1 MLPNALRWFWQAA
14 LACLCACALAWAPAW
29 AQQVPRYAASLD
41 WNGRHYFYTLD
52 NDGRNPEKWDFTLS
66 VVTRPNS
73 QAPPESNKV
82 FSTEALLQ
90 VAGQRITHLR
100 LYGATP
106 LDYAWAVSRSEFFE
120 VEFQWTG
127 GRVAYIAQGRKM
139 GSPVFRRELPP
150 ADQVG
155 RFDVGRLDVADGVK
169 LAVGQFVRQYEAL
182 FRFPGAAPLPA
193 REAGQ
198 LVQGLVEVQG
208 QQYNYEVRRSFFNP
222 GDDNLSIRKPGQG
235 LVYNTLMKVAEAD
248 SAQTVTID
256 IHHVQLSGLSWLVF
270 ANDLWRGRFDLKTG
284 QINWQKFGTDMQ
296 PAPDPPAPQPTFV
309 VQPGGRPPLE
319 VLIKIAVENLIVQY
333 HPAFVR

>member
-1 MLPNALRWFWQAA
+1 MPPLAFRWFCRA
-14 LACLCACALAWAPAW
+14 LFGCVWALAWAGPAW
-29 AQQVPRYAASLD
+29 AQVPRYAASLD

-66 VVTRPNS
+66 VVTRPSS

-120 VEFQWTG
+120 TEFQWTG
-127 GRVAYIAQGRKM
+127 GRVAYTAQGRKM
-139 GSPVFRRELPP
+139 GSPAFRRELPP
-150 ADQVG
+150 ADQVD
-155 RFDVGRLDVADGVK
+155 RFDVGRLGIAEGVK
-169 LAVGQFVRQYEAL
+169 LAVGQFVKQYESL
-182 FRFPGAAPLPA
+182 FRFPGEAALPA

-198 LVQGLVEVQG
+198 LVQGQVEVLG
-208 QQYNYEVRRSFFNP
+208 QQYSYEVRRSFFNP

-296 PAPDPPAPQPTFV
+296 RAEDPPVPQPTFA
-309 VQPGGRPPLE
+309 VQPGSRPPLE
-319 VLIKIAVENLIVQY
+319 ELIKIAVENLIVQY